1 MLIKGIQINNAAIPH
16 TGTITELNDT
26 EFTVRIVGRMGIL
39 KLPLRAL
46 ISENYPKVG
55 DEVKFLMS
63 LIEMKNNNYEQEEQ

>member
-1 MLIKGIQINNAAIPH
+1 MLIKGIQVNNSAIPY

-46 ISENYPKVG
+46 ICKNQPKVG

-63 LIEMKNNNYEQEEQ
+63 LVEMKDDNYEQEEQ

>member
-1 MLIKGIQINNAAIPH
+1 MLIKGIHVNNSAVPY

-46 ISENYPKVG
+46 ISKNQPKIG
-55 DEVKFLMS
+55 EKVKFLMS
-63 LIEMKNNNYEQEEQ
+63 LVEVDEQEEL